1 MRMISVSSNRLEAVG
16 YDERLK
22 LLHIQF
28 VDGSLYEYYEV
39 PKNVYIELIN
49 ASSAGKYFHK
59 YIKGIYQFSKI

>member
-1 MRMISVSSNRLEAVG
+1 MYMISVSSSRLEAVG

-28 VDGSLYEYYEV
+28 VDGSLYEYYNV
-39 PKNVYIELIN
+39 PKSIYIELIN

-59 YIKGIYQFSKI
+59 YVKDIYRFSKI